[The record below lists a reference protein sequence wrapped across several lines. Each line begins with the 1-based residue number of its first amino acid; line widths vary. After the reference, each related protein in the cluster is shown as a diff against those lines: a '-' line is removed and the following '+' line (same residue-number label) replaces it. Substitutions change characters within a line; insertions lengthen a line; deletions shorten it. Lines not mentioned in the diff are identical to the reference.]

1 MNVFFR
7 DVAQVV
13 AVALQFWFWLTPIVY
28 PIDGLPAAAR
38 TLLAWN
44 PLYPLVASY
53 QQIIVRRQW
62 PPWSDLWSV
71 CLVAAVFALISEA
84 LFRRL
89 SGPMVDEL

>member
-1 MNVFFR
+1 MQARLPGVPDALGYGLYLCAGLLTWNYFVEVLLRTQTVF
-7 DVAQVV
+7 
-13 AVALQFWFWLTPIVY
+13 
-28 PIDGLPAAAR
+28 
-38 TLLAWN
+38 
-44 PLYPLVASY
+44 LYPLVASY
-53 QQIIVRRQW
+53 QQIILRRQW